1 MFIVAVCTVVRTWK
15 PPECLSTEEWV
26 KEMRYVYTME
36 YYSDTKTII
45 ITSEAHRGTQGLPY
59 CESTRKKNI

>member
-1 MFIVAVCTVVRTWK
+1 MFITALFTIARTWK

-45 ITSEAHRGTQGLPY
+45 ITSEAT
-59 CESTRKKNI
+59 